1 MEISYER
8 KKRMRYISKF
18 IAVIVVVIPFIIRMT
33 PKILNLIV
41 IWIKIILLTPLAY
54 IIKLIRTGRL

>member
-1 MEISYER
+1 
-8 KKRMRYISKF
+8 MRYISKF
-18 IAVIVVVIPFIIRMT
+18 IAVITVVIPFIIKIT

-54 IIKLIRTGRL
+54 IIRLIRTGRL